1 MHYLNLINNNNKF
14 MLTLHNLKPAEGS
27 RKKVQRVG
35 RGGKRGT
42 YSGRGLKGQK
52 ARSGGKRG
60 LQLKGLK
67 KMIQSIPKKRGFRS
81 INLKPEIVNIK
92 QLNINFKDNDEITP
106 KILVEKKL
114 ISKNKNG
121 VKILGDGELKKKLI
135 IKGCIVSKSAKE
147 KIEKAGGKVETNI
160 ILS

>member
-1 MHYLNLINNNNKF
+1 